1 MRPAS
6 EIFVNQFDVTLL
18 WPVLISETARSRGA
32 AANTTDGAAPD
43 LNAWAALLG
52 TAPAGEFGP
61 WVLNDRKY
69 PLPINPALQ
78 MVAREAAKAEQLL
91 TDDDLEKLDDPQ
103 LKAAIKRNQERG
115 DNLTS
120 NEIVIQQLQ
129 QSADEY
135 SEFVYFH
142 PFVRRFL
149 YGDKNSDDHARE
161 MLVLEKPEMID
172 RVVRWE
178 WPNGSSMQLRIR
190 QVQLNLFRNGVG
202 VLALKL
208 DTSDPK
214 NGVPMKNPELTLD
227 TILKFMDH
235 ARRVYMPYLQPPWLP
250 EDTDEQKAVKRQKT
264 AVLDEWSAGKCP
276 LKVSL
281 SSRSHVDEAVDD
293 NNMCCSTSLYADP
306 GTLHYVS
313 AECEPWT
320 IPFWQGLLFPLLPQG
335 IDEFP
340 GNKPT
345 KCGSA
350 HNGCGLHFQQLVDER
365 VPLMAHISVDDPRS
379 ISEADWMRL
388 AWLDE
393 PGNSEI
399 MAYAPELSRRQFDAV
414 RYDRF
419 WDATG
424 NIPAD
429 ANMHTTRWLCSGY
442 GFVGVGG
449 GWFFENILRM
459 HFRHHYFRLF
469 LIAHFQKASLLAFEN
484 QLSKSLADLN
494 DPEGEDPVRRK
505 KFEADLNY
513 LQLEMVQFRSRYWF
527 SEVTSQY
534 QGQEMFEMITS
545 HLKTEKLF
553 QEVYGEMQ
561 DSNGVVNEW
570 AQQQQTQATIRLTV
584 VAVLFLVVVPLLEA
598 FREHIDQKY
607 RVTVAA
613 AILLFSFLLGILKS
627 DWFDLQ
633 LRRFTDRR
641 YSNPFRKWFGVVLI
655 VIFNAGAVWFVD
667 TYVLLSKFAP
677 AEKPAHVIIDTPGEG
692 QESPDVKVQDRLLK

>member
-18 WPVLISETARSRGA
+18 WPVLITEPTRTQGA
-32 AANTTDGAAPD
+32 ASADADGAAPD
-43 LNAWAALLG
+43 LNAWAKLLG
-52 TAPAGEFGP
+52 HAPAGEFGP
-61 WVLNDRKY
+61 WIVNKRTY
-69 PLPINPALQ
+69 PLPIDPQLQ
-78 MVAREAAKAEQLL
+78 DIARQAAKEERPL
-91 TDDDLEKLDDPQ
+91 TDDELEP
-103 LKAAIKRNQERG
+103 LKNASLTAAIKRHKDRG
-115 DNLTS
+115 DNLS
-120 NEIVIQQLQ
+120 LNEIVIEQLQ
-129 QSADEY
+129 QSSDEY

-149 YGDKNSDDHARE
+149 YGDKNSSDHPRE
-161 MLVLEKPEMID
+161 MLVLEKPNMVD

-178 WPNGSSMQLRIR
+178 WPNGSFMQLRIR

-208 DTSDPK
+208 DTSETA
-214 NGVPMKNPELTLD
+214 NGVPLKNPELKLD

-235 ARRVYMPYLQPPWLP
+235 ARRVYTPFFQPPWLP
-250 EDTDEQKAVKRQKT
+250 DATEKEKAAKLQKT
-264 AVLDEWSAGKCP
+264 ASFDEWSAGKCP
-276 LKVSL
+276 VKVSL
-281 SSRSHVDEAVDD
+281 SSRSHVHEAVHD
-293 NNMCCSTSLYADP
+293 NNMCCSTSAYSDPATLTYVAD
-306 GTLHYVS
+306 
-313 AECEPWT
+313 ECQPWA

-335 IDEFP
+335 INEFAC
-340 GNKPT
+340 NKPT
-345 KCGSA
+345 KCGS
-350 HNGCGLHFQQLVDER
+350 HKGCGLHFQQLVDER
-365 VPLMAHISVDDPRS
+365 LPLMAHISVDDPRS

-494 DPEGEDPVRRK
+494 DPEGGDPVRRK

-627 DWFDLQ
+627 DSFDLQ
-633 LRRFTDRR
+633 LRRITDRQ

-655 VIFNAGAVWFVD
+655 VIFGAAAVWFVD
-667 TYVLLSKFAP
+667 TYVLSSKLAP
-677 AEKPAHVIIDTPGEG
+677 AEKSTHVIIDTPGEG
-692 QESPDVKVQDRLLK
+692 Q